1 MRYTT
6 VSANT
11 VALTVFVQIA
21 GKLSSG
27 LERDIVH
34 VKLSEEQ
41 KVQRFLDLGM
51 PKHYAKFLAFL
62 EARSATGM
70 EERSND
76 AVQRVTGRP
85 PMNFDAWV
93 QQNKTA
99 FQ

>member
-1 MRYTT
+1 MRYATSS
-6 VSANT
+6 VR
-11 VALTVFVQIA
+11 ALTLTASLQIA
-21 GKLSSG
+21 AKLSTG
-27 LERDIVH
+27 LGREILH

-51 PKHYAKFLAFL
+51 PEHLATFLASL

-76 AVQRVTGRP
+76 AVERVTGRP
-85 PMNFDAWV
+85 PMDFDAWV
-93 QQNKTA
+93 QQNKAA

>member
-1 MRYTT
+1 
-6 VSANT
+6 
-11 VALTVFVQIA
+11 
-21 GKLSSG
+21 
-27 LERDIVH
+27 
-34 VKLSEEQ
+34 
-41 KVQRFLDLGM
+41 M

-62 EARSATGM
+62 EAGSATGM